1 MPTKPNRAGE
11 QQNYVPPGNGDAS
24 GEYGD
29 NATGSNIHYQ
39 TKGEETKPI
48 KVDIKQEPPK
58 NDKPKDIVKNKQDN
72 AEYVKNNSTIKGK
85 TLKTLNEI
93 INKADDECVDLLNK
107 AYSKQKYS
115 FSIGSGVYQPFY
127 KQLKCDKTDFIED
140 GRGFGKVGSVWFHE
154 NGHLLDNSYSDS
166 GREWASTSFKDEK
179 GNTLYD
185 YLQEELKDLMNKENY
200 TEEFTKLR
208 TKYKEEKISKQE
220 EEELQKLKEMR
231 KDILGL
237 SDLSNQSYS
246 LLRQYGFTKKYVEE
260 RDKLYEET
268 YKREMGEANYNRY
281 KELENKLSDA
291 IKYSTSQYYTDISPI
306 SDVLSSKI
314 RMGLGAGHP
323 LSYYSKHPQNLA
335 IEFFANM
342 FSAKSVGSNSTIEL
356 TKKYFPKSCAMFEKI
371 LKEAF

>member
-1 MPTKPNRAGE
+1 MPTKPNRSGE

-39 TKGEETKPI
+39 SKGEETKPI

-115 FSIGSGVYQPFY
+115 FSIGSGVYRSYY
-127 KQLKCDKTDFIED
+127 KQLKCDKSDFVEN

-154 NGHLLDNSYSDS
+154 NGHLLDNSYSENYK
-166 GREWASTSFKDEK
+166 EWASTSFKDEK

-185 YLQEELKDLMNKENY
+185 YLQEELKDLMSKENY
-200 TEEFTKLR
+200 IEEFTKLK

-220 EEELQKLKEMR
+220 EEELEKLKQMR
-231 KDILGL
+231 REVNTDEAYKKDIELLKTHGYSTQYL
-237 SDLSNQSYS
+237 SEKN
-246 LLRQYGFTKKYVEE
+246 KI
-260 RDKLYEET
+260 YEEN
-268 YKREMGEANYNRY
+268 YKQGMGEENYNRY

-291 IKYSTSQYYTDISPI
+291 IKYSNSQYYTDVSPI

-314 RMGLGAGHP
+314 NMGLGVGHP
-323 LSYYSKHPQNLA
+323 LSYYRKTPKFLA

-342 FSAKSVGSNSTIEL
+342 FSAKSVGSNSAIEL
-356 TKKYFPKSCAMFEKI
+356 TKKHFPKSCAMFEKI

>member
-39 TKGEETKPI
+39 SKGEETKPI

-58 NDKPKDIVKNKQDN
+58 NDKPKDIVKSKQDN
-72 AEYVKNNSTIKGK
+72 VEYVKNNSTIKGK

-107 AYSKQKYS
+107 AYSKHKYK
-115 FSIGSGVYQPFY
+115 FSIGSGKYFLGSGVQ
-127 KQLKCDKTDFIED
+127 CDKTDFVED

-154 NGHLLDNSYSDS
+154 NGHLLDYSYS
-166 GREWASTSFKDEK
+166 ENYNEFASTSFKDEK

-200 TEEFTKLR
+200 TEEFTKLKE
-208 TKYKEEKISKQE
+208 KYKEEKISKQE
-220 EEELQKLKEMR
+220 EEELQRLRQMR
-231 KDILGL
+231 REINTEDAYKKDIELLKTHGYSTQYL
-237 SDLSNQSYS
+237 SEKN
-246 LLRQYGFTKKYVEE
+246 KI
-260 RDKLYEET
+260 YEEN
-268 YKREMGEANYNRY
+268 YKQGMGEENYNRY
-281 KELENKLSDA
+281 EELEDKLNYA
-291 IKYSTSQYYTDISPI
+291 IRYSTSQYYTDLTTI
-306 SDVLSSKI
+306 SDALSSKM
-314 RMGLGAGHP
+314 RMGLGVGHP
-323 LSYYSKHPQNLA
+323 LSYYKRNPKNLA

-356 TKKYFPKSCAMFEKI
+356 TKKHFPKSCAMFEKI